1 MSQVIHTHI
10 VDFSS
15 VTLVVA
21 PGEPDNPEVAK
32 RFVLSWW
39 EKNPPPQV
47 TPTIRN
53 YNGWCFVAKFLGT
66 EARLLTFKAAND
78 PVMLMAMFGVSDE
91 YAYVN
96 EEMGQ

>member
-1 MSQVIHTHI
+1 MTTHI

-21 PGEPDNPEVAK
+21 PGELDDPNTAR

-39 EKNPPPQV
+39 EKNPPA
-47 TPTIRN
+47 TSARPTIRN
-53 YNGWCFVAKFLGT
+53 YNGWCFMTKFLGT
-66 EARLLTFKAAND
+66 EGRLLTYKAAND
-78 PVMLMAMFGVSDE
+78 PAVLRAMFGVRDE
-91 YAYVN
+91 YTYVN